1 MKRFSFKL
9 QSVLSLR
16 KYDENQ
22 AKAKLGQKAAVC
34 TRLGLSLQ
42 ANAKA
47 TLDAGRERFRP
58 GGNAADHR
66 AGELYA
72 VRLGQERERLL
83 KSMALAEAERE
94 SARLAYVEASKAKEL
109 IATLREREAADYY
122 RRVLRDETKS
132 MDDLASGAH
141 RRSVVENFNVVDTEG
156 HHGIVW

>member
-1 MKRFSFKL
+1 
-9 QSVLSLR
+9 VLSLR
-16 KYDENQ
+16 EYSENQ
-22 AKAKLGQKAAVC
+22 AKARLGEKSAVC

-47 TLDAGRERFRP
+47 SLEAARERFRP

-66 AGELYA
+66 AGELYS

-83 KSMALAEAERE
+83 KALTMAEAERE
-94 SARLAYVEASKAKEL
+94 KARLLYVEASKAKEL
-109 IATLREREAADYY
+109 IETLREREAADYY
-122 RRVLRDETKS
+122 RRVSREETKS

-141 RRSVVENFNVVDTEG
+141 RRLELEACNAVDSEG